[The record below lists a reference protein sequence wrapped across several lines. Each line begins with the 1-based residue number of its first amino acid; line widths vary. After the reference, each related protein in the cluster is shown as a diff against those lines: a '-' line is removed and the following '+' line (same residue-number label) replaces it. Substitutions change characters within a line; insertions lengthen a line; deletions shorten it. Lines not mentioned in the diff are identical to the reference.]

1 MDAEKI
7 LGMLQ
12 RMEFFLERGIQI
24 AVEPRDPSPVVL
36 IKVQDPNDYVFV
48 PEITELALALWQENN
63 S

>member
-1 MDAEKI
+1 MDAEKV

-12 RMEFFLERGIQI
+12 RMEFFLERGIQT
-24 AVEPRDPSPVVL
+24 AVEFREANPVVL
-36 IKVQDPNDYVFV
+36 IKVQDPKDHVFV